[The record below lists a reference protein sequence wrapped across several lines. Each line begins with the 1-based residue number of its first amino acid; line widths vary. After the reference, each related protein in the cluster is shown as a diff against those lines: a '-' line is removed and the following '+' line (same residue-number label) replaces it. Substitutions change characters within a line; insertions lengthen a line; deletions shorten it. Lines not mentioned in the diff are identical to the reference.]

1 MAKGTRIPR
10 KRVLQLLYG
19 VHRRT
24 FELIPRDD
32 FLIVDAPDE
41 LAARLGADR
50 TMVVKDPGTHN
61 LLRII
66 GDIISLDPAEI
77 PLNKVDCVVDRN
89 GEEVSI
95 EVL

>member
-1 MAKGTRIPR
+1 M
-10 KRVLQLLYG
+10 LFG

-66 GDIISLDPAEI
+66 GHIVSLDPADI

-89 GEEVSI
+89 GEEVEI